1 MGVRVERMRKVLQ
14 EESRKEWEWYV
25 KEIGRQEIVNVQA
38 NIIQF
43 LIKIV
48 FLVIFKSIRKALS

>member
-1 MGVRVERMRKVLQ
+1 MEVRVERMRKVLQ

-38 NIIQF
+38 KKGPF
-43 LIKIV
+43 LILNGISEDLQCDKY
-48 FLVIFKSIRKALS
+48 LT